1 MKERME
7 ALKKTTIDL
16 AEFFCEDGNA
26 FKLDECYKSLA
37 SFCTKFKQAVTENVK
52 RKAQEDLQENRRAQR
67 ELEEQKKS
75 KSGRPTTY
83 LSLYGRQKK
92 QLYFLWLAYSNWM
105 HILVELRL

>member
-7 ALKKTTIDL
+7 ALKKTKIDL

-26 FKLDECYKSLA
+26 FKLEECYKSLA

-75 KSGRPTTY
+75 KSGRPTITN
-83 LSLYGRQKK
+83 LLIIAHSKVNRKK
-92 QLYFLWLAYSNWM
+92 VDMLGL
-105 HILVELRL
+105 ET

>member
-7 ALKKTTIDL
+7 ALKKTKIDL

-26 FKLDECYKSLA
+26 FKLEECYKSLA
-37 SFCTKFKQAVTENVK
+37 SFCSKFKQAVTENVK

-75 KSGRPTTY
+75 KSGRPTIFFRPTIANLLIIVNY
-83 LSLYGRQKK
+83 KGARR
-92 QLYFLWLAYSNWM
+92 WG
-105 HILVELRL
+105 